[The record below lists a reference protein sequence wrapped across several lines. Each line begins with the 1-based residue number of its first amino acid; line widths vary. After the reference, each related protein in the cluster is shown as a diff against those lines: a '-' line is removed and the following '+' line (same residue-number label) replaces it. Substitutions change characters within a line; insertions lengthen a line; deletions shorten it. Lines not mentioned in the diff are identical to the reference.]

1 MRYLSLVLISLG
13 LCLGQGRWIE
23 QDNPF
28 DGEEFF
34 IYYDVCFVDSLHG
47 WAYGGGRVFSP
58 TIVGTKDGGKTWEK
72 LTEMGF
78 GHNGESLFLNCP
90 RGPGIKFV
98 DTLHGWIT
106 LYWEGIA
113 FTKDGG
119 KTWEKVKL
127 GLRDYPDIEFVDTLK
142 GWCVTDEGVAGYDKG
157 LIYHTE
163 DGGESWVLQDSAP
176 HPLRAVCFVN
186 DKKGFV
192 VGDSGVMMRTLDGG
206 EHWELIDLG
215 VTRTLYDIQF
225 ADSLHGIA
233 VGGDVLKTFDGGNIW
248 IKVEDI
254 PPHLFYDVAY
264 PTVNCIWTVAGSFAI
279 FYSNDTGKTWEKQE
293 CGTYIP
299 HLYGVSAPDSSHAW
313 ACGEWGK
320 IIRYTQKT
328 GVEEIS
334 DKAQNANYQLQVN
347 PYFLRKGIEIRFS
360 IPRESDINLKV
371 YDAKGELVKVLVKGT
386 RKVGSYSFYW
396 DGRDKSGYKLSS
408 GIYFILLSTNKGCIP
423 QKIVV
428 LK

>member
-13 LCLGQGRWIE
+13 LCRAKGKWVVL
-23 QDNPF
+23 DNPYNGQDDVTF
-28 DGEEFF
+28 S
-34 IYYDVCFVDSLHG
+34 DVCAVDSLNV
-47 WAYGGGRVFSP
+47 WVVGGP
-58 TIVGTKDGGKTWEK
+58 THLHTTDGGKTWEK
-72 LTEMGF
+72 QSPGGAEVL
-78 GHNGESLFLNCP
+78 SKRVLNW
-90 RGPGIKFV
+90 GDASVTALNDKLV
-98 DTLHGWIT
+98 WIT
-106 LYWEGIA
+106 WGIQVHHSS
-113 FTKDGG
+113 DGG
-119 KTWEKVKL
+119 KTWTVKTFPSDPFL
-127 GLRDYPDIEFVDTLK
+127 NDIAFVTPLK
-142 GWCVTDEGVAGYDKG
+142 GWIVGFWERAGYPG
-157 LIYHTE
+157 PSLIYHTE
-163 DGGESWVLQDSAP
+163 DGGETWVLQDSASFFG
-176 HPLRAVCFVN
+176 LWGVCFI
-186 DKKGFV
+186 DSLKGFA
-192 VGDSGVMMRTLDGG
+192 VGDSGVIVRTLDGG
-206 EHWELIDLG
+206 EHWERIESPTTNRL
-215 VTRTLYDIQF
+215 RDIQF

-293 CGTYIP
+293 CDTYIP